1 MFSFT
6 MLINDKNKSINLNFF
21 AGPFQITVI
30 LVLLYQQ
37 MQLAII
43 PGVALLLL
51 MIPINLFLQRIQKTL
66 TVCICMSGID
76 LIFLILIG
84 V

>member
-1 MFSFT
+1 
-6 MLINDKNKSINLNFF
+6 
-21 AGPFQITVI
+21 
-30 LVLLYQQ
+30 

>member
-1 MFSFT
+1 
-6 MLINDKNKSINLNFF
+6 
-21 AGPFQITVI
+21 
-30 LVLLYQQ
+30 

-66 TVCICMSGID
+66 TVCIWMGGID
-76 LIFLILIG
+76 LIFLIFIG